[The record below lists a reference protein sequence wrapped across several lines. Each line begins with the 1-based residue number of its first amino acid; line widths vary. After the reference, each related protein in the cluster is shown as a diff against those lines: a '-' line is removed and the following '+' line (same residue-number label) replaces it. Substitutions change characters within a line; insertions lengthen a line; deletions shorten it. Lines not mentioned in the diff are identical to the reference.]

1 MVVVYN
7 SFCMQQDFISALLY
21 HLFSEDQKAHPV
33 SQAHKARFW
42 EVISAAIQRQSNSN
56 DTQTKGE

>member
-1 MVVVYN
+1 
-7 SFCMQQDFISALLY
+7 MQRDFISALLY